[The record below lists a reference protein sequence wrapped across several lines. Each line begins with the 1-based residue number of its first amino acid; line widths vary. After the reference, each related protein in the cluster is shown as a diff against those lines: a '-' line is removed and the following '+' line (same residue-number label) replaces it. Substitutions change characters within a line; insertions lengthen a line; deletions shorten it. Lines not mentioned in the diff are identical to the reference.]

1 MGDHK
6 TSSTHGIE
14 MANLNDSITQPP
26 KLNQVISQKQPK
38 LIESPTHNRN
48 STMTVQERI
57 KPIPEKLMSNMSL
70 FHQAFQTPKNSIHL
84 HPN

>member
-1 MGDHK
+1 MGDQK

-38 LIESPTHNRN
+38 LIENPTHNRA
-48 STMTVQERI
+48 STMTVQEKI
-57 KPIPEKLMSNMSL
+57 KPSPEKLMSNLSL
-70 FHQAFQTPKNSIHL
+70 FPQAF
-84 HPN
+84 